1 LTETLSKLADRF
13 RGQEAFS
20 RNYSPLYTS
29 LFGIEASWF
38 EAPQAMQDP
47 LVIWLLQIGS
57 ERSSLD
63 ISLLLNA
70 GLHREVLAGKAT
82 ELALYFPTAGG
93 ARGADDPELATI
105 LRKTILSCRHQ
116 LTPFIQQANV
126 QTNETGRGLC
136 WLLPL
141 LSTGWKSVH
150 LLDLGASAG
159 LNLVADRR
167 AYRLVD
173 DLKEH
178 VLLDVGGADSV
189 QFQVRIRGNLP
200 ELDRLRLGSL
210 PQIFSRTGFDV
221 APFILD
227 SEVKRLTLMSFI
239 WGDQVSRM
247 NRLREGIAALDGEAD
262 SNAPVSLRGVD
273 LPDELG
279 TALKKHGPPADGQ
292 PVIIYNT
299 IMTMYLKDKG
309 SSLIRHIESWAMD
322 QQRPVLWLQWE
333 PMRDSQNSAA
343 AGRFSW
349 TADLWH
355 QRNHY
360 HWQLGWVHPHG
371 VEFEFTDS
379 FQLWHEFC
387 RQSSW

>member
-1 LTETLSKLADRF
+1 MTETLSKLADRF

-116 LTPFIQQANV
+116 LTPCIQQANV

-247 NRLREGIAALDGEAD
+247 NRL
-262 SNAPVSLRGVD
+262 
-273 LPDELG
+273 
-279 TALKKHGPPADGQ
+279 
-292 PVIIYNT
+292 
-299 IMTMYLKDKG
+299 
-309 SSLIRHIESWAMD
+309 
-322 QQRPVLWLQWE
+322 
-333 PMRDSQNSAA
+333 
-343 AGRFSW
+343 
-349 TADLWH
+349 
-355 QRNHY
+355 
-360 HWQLGWVHPHG
+360 
-371 VEFEFTDS
+371 
-379 FQLWHEFC
+379 
-387 RQSSW
+387 